1 MRARRSRARPS
12 SRTRAWTSASAT
24 RSTTP
29 WRGSTR
35 LRQRRSAGRRRRTRP
50 SLRPRTCCACRTAS
64 SRRAMS
70 ARVQPLLDVGSPVGT
85 LANVDCAMFYSI
97 TNCQEGLRGI
107 SFGNLLIKQ
116 VAEDLK
122 RELPHLR
129 RFATLSPI
137 PGFRGWLDENRM
149 RVAVGA
155 EGKERLALLSR
166 LEDPAWHLGEVP
178 EALQSLLMRLCAY
191 YLLNAKQG
199 LEPLDAV
206 ARFHLGNGANHE
218 VIRRDDWY
226 WTMSAVLLSRQE
238 QRPIFDQAFQIFW
251 RDPKLT
257 EAMMQMLLPQAYG
270 RAARPEQQQS
280 QRLTDALF
288 SQQREA
294 REKDAE
300 RLDIEARLTF
310 SSREVLQRMD
320 FDTMSAAEL
329 AEAKK
334 MIARLRLPLP
344 MIRTRRFRPER
355 AGRRIDLRA
364 TLRESLREGGDII
377 ALVRA
382 APGELHP
389 PLVVLCD
396 ISGSMNPYS
405 RMFLHFLHAITNDRD
420 RVSVFV
426 FGTRLTNITRQ
437 LRHRDVDVA
446 MAKVAD
452 AIKDWSGGTRIGASL
467 REFNFKWARRT
478 LGQNACVLLVSDG
491 LDREA
496 GEGLGEEM
504 ERLAKSSR
512 YLVWLNPL
520 LRYDKFEA
528 RPAGVRAILPHV
540 DLFLPVHNLKSL
552 VDLAKTLNG
561 PMTRQNQEKRAWK

>member
-1 MRARRSRARPS
+1 MHFARLLRAA
-12 SRTRAWTSASAT
+12 
-24 RSTTP
+24 
-29 WRGSTR
+29 G
-35 LRQRRSAGRRRRTRP
+35 LRIGP
-50 SLRPRTCCACRTAS
+50 D
-64 SRRAMS
+64 
-70 ARVQPLLDVGSPVGT
+70 RV
-85 LANVDCAMFYSI
+85 VDCVQALEI
-97 TNCQEGLRGI
+97 AGPPNQI
-107 SFGNLLIKQ
+107 
-116 VAEDLK
+116 
-122 RELPHLR
+122 LR
-129 RFATLSPI
+129 R
-137 PGFRGWLDENRM
+137 E
-149 RVAVGA
+149 
-155 EGKERLALLSR
+155 
-166 LEDPAWHLGEVP
+166 
-178 EALQSLLMRLCAY
+178 
-191 YLLNAKQG
+191 
-199 LEPLDAV
+199 
-206 ARFHLGNGANHE
+206 
-218 VIRRDDWY
+218 DWY

-251 RDPKLT
+251 RDPKLA
-257 EAMMQMLLPQAYG
+257 ERMMQVLLPKAHG
-270 RAARPEQQQS
+270 RAAKPEEQQS

-288 SQQREA
+288 NRSREEA
-294 REKDAE
+294 REQQ
-300 RLDIEARLTF
+300 LDLEARLTF
-310 SSREVLQRMD
+310 SAREVLSRMD

-334 MIARLRLPLP
+334 MIAELRLPLP
-344 MIRTRRFRPER
+344 EIRTRRFYPQRR
-355 AGRRIDLRA
+355 GHRIDLRGS
-364 TLRESLREGGDII
+364 LKESLREGGDII
-377 ALVRA
+377 PLVHA
-382 APGELHP
+382 APRRLHP

-446 MAKVAD
+446 MAKVAE

-496 GEGLGEEM
+496 GEGLAQEM

-520 LRYDKFEA
+520 LRYEKFEA
-528 RPAGVRAILPHV
+528 RPAGVRAMLPHV

-552 VDLAKTLNG
+552 VELARTLSK
-561 PMTRQNQEKRAWK
+561 PMGQPIPENRAWK